1 MITNSCPFPPLYFF
15 LLFPLLLFTFLLT
28 PFYFPPYS
36 FLLSSL
42 LLSTSLFTPFYFSL
56 YFFLLPSFLLH
67 LLAFEVQKLR
77 KRHAKAKK
85 MRGKSLAF
93 ANRLDKYLLLNG
105 LQIEVRREVGRSK
118 KGKSFP

>member
-1 MITNSCPFPPLYFF
+1 MPVSSSF
-15 LLFPLLLFTFLLT
+15 LLSTFPLP

-36 FLLSSL
+36 
-42 LLSTSLFTPFYFSL
+42 
-56 YFFLLPSFLLH
+56 FLLPSFLLH
-67 LLAFEVQKLR
+67 LLAFETQKLR

-93 ANRLDKYLLLNG
+93 AKRLDKDLLLNG
-105 LQIEVRREVGRSK
+105 LQRQVRREVGRSK

>member
-1 MITNSCPFPPLYFF
+1 MITNSCPFPPPYSF
-15 LLFPLLLFTFLLT
+15 LLLSLLLSTFPFT
-28 PFYFPPYS
+28 PFYFPPSS
-36 FLLSSL
+36 FLLL
-42 LLSTSLFTPFYFSL
+42 
-56 YFFLLPSFLLH
+56 SFLLH
-67 LLAFEVQKLR
+67 LLAFAIQKLR

-105 LQIEVRREVGRSK
+105 LQREVRREVGRSK